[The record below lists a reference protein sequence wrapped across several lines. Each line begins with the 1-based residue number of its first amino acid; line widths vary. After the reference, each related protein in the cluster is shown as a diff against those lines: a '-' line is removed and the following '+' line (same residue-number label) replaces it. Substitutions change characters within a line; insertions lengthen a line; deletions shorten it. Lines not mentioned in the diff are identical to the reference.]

1 MTHTPTMAGHD
12 LGRPTRVLD
21 RGALS
26 GDVRRLSQVSN
37 LRSVLAI
44 VREWSLIA
52 ASIAVA
58 VLSKDPLIWVGA
70 GVLIGTRQHA
80 LLILMHDAAHGRLLR
95 GRALNE
101 AVGDLFLALPNNVM
115 LRRYRIRH
123 SAHHGFAN
131 DRTRDPDRATISTDD
146 QWHFPRARLSGITV
160 FLRDL
165 LGLNSGR
172 AMRVVTL
179 YAPWPVLMAGLWKT
193 DEPVE
198 PADAPATLAEAVRV
212 GLYMVALSAGLVL
225 SGGWWVY
232 LALWILPSMTVLPA
246 LLRLRGISEHEGDVG
261 TDEVSVSRH
270 VEAGMAEAFV
280 ISPFHI
286 NYHTAHHL
294 FPSVPWYN
302 LPALHARLMEEPAYR
317 DRLVSA
323 SSYTGPGGVLDTL
336 MPSTTESQTTL
347 STAAAQ

>member
-1 MTHTPTMAGHD
+1 MAGHD
-12 LGRPTRVLD
+12 LGRPSRVLD
-21 RGALS
+21 RGVLS
-26 GDVRRLSQVSN
+26 ADVRRLSQVSN
-37 LRSVLAI
+37 LRGALAI
-44 VREWSLIA
+44 AREWSLIA
-52 ASIAVA
+52 GLVTAA
-58 VLSKDPLIWVGA
+58 VLSGEPLVWGIA
-70 GVLIGTRQHA
+70 GVLIATRQHA
-80 LLILMHDAAHGRLLR
+80 LLILMHDAAHGRLMR
-95 GRALNE
+95 GRALND

-131 DRTRDPDRATISTDD
+131 DRTRDPDRTTIAADD

-193 DEPVE
+193 QEAVE
-198 PADAPATLAEAVRV
+198 PADAPATRAEAVRV
-212 GLYMVALSAGLVL
+212 GLYVVALSAGLVL
-225 SGGWWVY
+225 SGGWAVY
-232 LALWILPSMTVLPA
+232 LALWVLPSMTVLPA
-246 LLRLRGISEHEGDVG
+246 LLRLRGISEHEGDMG

-302 LPALHARLMEEPAYR
+302 LPALHARLMEEAAYR
-317 DRLVSA
+317 ERLVCA

-336 MPSTTESQTTL
+336 MPSTTESKATL
-347 STAAAQ
+347 GTAVAQ

>member
-1 MTHTPTMAGHD
+1 MTHPRTMAGHD

-21 RGALS
+21 RGVLS
-26 GDVRRLSQVSN
+26 HDVRRLSQVSN
-37 LRSVLAI
+37 LRGALAI
-44 VREWSLIA
+44 AREWALVTTL
-52 ASIAVA
+52 IAVA
-58 VLSKDPLIWVGA
+58 LVSRDPLVWVGA
-70 GVLIGTRQHA
+70 GALIATRQHA
-80 LLILMHDAAHGRLLR
+80 LLILMHDAAHGRLMR
-95 GRALNE
+95 GRALND

-131 DRTRDPDRATISTDD
+131 DRARDPDRATIAADD
-146 QWHFPRARLSGITV
+146 QWQFPRDRVSGTMV

-165 LGLNSGR
+165 AGLNAGR
-172 AMRVVTL
+172 TMRVVAH
-179 YAPWPVLMAGLWKT
+179 YAPWPVLMAGLRKAT
-193 DEPVE
+193 DGVD
-198 PADAPATLAEAVRV
+198 PADAPATRAEAARV
-212 GLYMVALSAGLVL
+212 GIYLVALSAGLFL
-225 SGGWWVY
+225 TGGWWVY

-286 NYHTAHHL
+286 NYHAAHHL

-302 LPALHARLMEEPAYR
+302 LPALHARLMEEAAYR
-317 DRLVSA
+317 DRLVIA
-323 SSYTGPGGVLDTL
+323 SSYTGPNGVLDAL
-336 MPSTTESQTTL
+336 MPRTTEGQPAL
-347 STAAAQ
+347 GAAIVQ